1 MHYCELCDKLNGEC
15 NDLRVQES
23 RESLFIMRY
32 LNILYKGYENLTK
45 TLERSGFQNERN
57 CLVRIHTS
65 SLNTSFAMELAR
77 RVKQLMPNANI
88 IGCATSGVVYE
99 GQIYT
104 ADTLI
109 SITSFENARVFSDI
123 RSLNDENKGEV
134 AHDISDSVNGFG
146 ATTSFLFLTC
156 IGMPVTRMIRDLEEL
171 SPQTSFVGGLAGYS
185 DENTGDIATYVFND
199 KVCYECGYV
208 VGGVSKDYALSYMN
222 TIVGH
227 DPISD
232 THVISKMNH
241 SYVEEIDGK
250 ESLQW
255 LKNQLG
261 LKELTENNQW
271 HDTVQSDILLRIPF
285 VLDGEEGASR
295 FLQYEHETNKLM
307 LYFSELPEGQK
318 FQMGYLSTV
327 ASLSE
332 WQNAYIDLQNTSVEY
347 IFTYSCL
354 FRRMYLDNL
363 SEVELR
369 PFAEAGVAGAFMLG
383 EFGTKNGVSRFYN
396 GTCCIVTFAEK
407 ENYIKIAFH
416 NAESLSNIQNKQNL
430 KLDFTEFKQN
440 IDANRETLIHRI
452 ESREEVTTRMFFD
465 TNLEVAK
472 TMSEFV
478 LERFQNDTSK
488 LCLVTNYILGIDNS
502 RVNDIEKR
510 KISDELIELCKDYL
524 EKVSGNLQFDF
535 YRFTQDSF
543 FFIIRGEKN
552 GVKIIELTKSLYAY
566 LNIEVCRYKLYNIY
580 NLVTIALEVAKTE
593 NLLASQ
599 PKPSIDG
606 YKNCF
611 HIYNVEDTMSPLQS
625 EFELVSTLKSIIQ
638 TQFIVP
644 YIQGIYDN
652 KNGEFVGYEAIM
664 RLITGNGEVLFPEH
678 FFDVAKKYG
687 LYLELNYILVSK
699 VLDYV
704 SSRGEVVFIGL
715 CKQDL
720 LSESF
725 IEMVTTKL
733 EQLKTPSKT
742 VFEISDMEAFV
753 DGQELEEAIG
763 RFAKLGVKFAVD
775 STDIKYMEQI
785 ENTKLNVD
793 FVKIR
798 SKDFMNILND
808 GVTRTRLFT
817 FAKKM
822 HSEIIVKN
830 VESATMQKS
839 VIENSVRYTQGSF
852 FSTPV
857 PLEES
862 FSLFET
868 SETNKAYEEQSEER
882 TYERNNRILQKIS
895 FVGMV
900 FIILCAFIG
909 SWVFINR
916 SYDVVEQMND
926 EFLME
931 LATSLSHQVSG
942 TTEQSINELI
952 LVSDSVVLNGY
963 DEETIIEN
971 LSIYDNKT
979 LYDDIYVSY
988 NNGTP
993 VNALGMELVIDW
1005 SLDTEL
1011 EPLYSES
1018 TDEWIQVLSSAVEH
1032 NSQEEVIC
1040 MVRTLENE
1048 EGDVIQVFGV
1058 CYKSTY
1064 LQALDI
1070 ETFGGQAFVHLCEV
1084 DGSAIIISG
1093 DNNNLF
1099 MGGDMYDFIDTFDFT
1114 NDLTTGIV
1122 KTEME
1127 AGNATLLKYQLN
1139 GQERTAVMIP
1149 IANTEWC
1156 IISIVVNATVI
1167 GLANTMSEMA
1177 FIFAIVMLLIFMGYI
1192 ILVRIIEGK
1201 YSKELLNSL
1210 EMSKRLAHSLKT
1222 NMEMDTLTRVYSRVA
1237 AEEKISNAITKE
1249 SLYGRSV
1256 LVFVDV
1262 DNFKSIND
1270 TYGHKTGDIYL
1281 QEVSSA
1287 MKSNKRSNDIIG
1299 RLGGDEFVMLLTSVE
1314 SKDALRLILDR
1325 VLESVCAIEIK
1336 GVSLDEV
1343 SISAGILLVPRGGGS
1358 YNDLSQKADSA
1369 LYLAKLAGKNKYV
1382 FYDEINN

>member
-1 MHYCELCDKLNGEC
+1 MK
-15 NDLRVQES
+15 
-23 RESLFIMRY
+23 Y
-32 LNILYKGYENLTK
+32 LNILYRGYENLTK
-45 TLERSGFQNERN
+45 TLEQSEFKNERN

-65 SLNTSFAMELAR
+65 SLDMSFGMELAR
-77 RVKQLMPNANI
+77 RVKELMPYANV

-109 SITSFENARVFSDI
+109 SITSFENAKVFSDI
-123 RSLNDENKGEV
+123 RSLNERNKDRV
-134 AHDISDSVNGFG
+134 SHYISDSVNGFG

-156 IGMPVTRMIRDLEEL
+156 LGMPATRMIRDLEKL

-185 DENTGDIATYVFND
+185 DENTGALATYVFSD
-199 KVCYECGYV
+199 KKCYECGYV

-232 THVISKMNH
+232 THVITKVND
-241 SYVEEIDGK
+241 SYVEEIDGR

-261 LKELTENNQW
+261 LRELKENNQW
-271 HDTVQSDILLRIPF
+271 NDTVESDILLRIPL
-285 VLDGEEGASR
+285 VLDGEEGSSR
-295 FLQYEHETNKLM
+295 FLQYEQASDKLM

-318 FQMGYLSTV
+318 FQLGYLSTV
-327 ASLSE
+327 TSLSE

-363 SEVELR
+363 SEVELK
-369 PFAEAGVAGAFMLG
+369 PFAKAGVAGAFMLG
-383 EFGTKNGVSRFYN
+383 EFGTKNGISRFYN
-396 GTCCIVTFAEK
+396 GTCCIVTFAEQ
-407 ENYIKIAFH
+407 ESYLEIAFH

-430 KLDFTEFKQN
+430 KLDFEEFKQN
-440 IDANRETLIHRI
+440 IDVNRETLIHRI
-452 ESREEVTTRMFFD
+452 ESREAVTTHMFFD
-465 TNLEVAK
+465 TNSEIAK

-478 LERFQNDTSK
+478 LDRFRNDTSK
-488 LCLVTNYILGIDNS
+488 LCLVTTYIMGIDNS
-502 RVNDIEKR
+502 RINDIEKR
-510 KISDELIELCKDYL
+510 KVSDEIIELCKDYL
-524 EKVSGNLQFDF
+524 EKTNGNLQFDF
-535 YRFTQDSF
+535 YRFTQESF
-543 FFIIRGEKN
+543 FFTIRGEKN
-552 GVKIIELTKSLYAY
+552 GVKIIELTRALYAY
-566 LNIEVCRYKLYNIY
+566 LNIEVYRYKAYKIY
-580 NLVTIALEVAKTE
+580 NLLTVALEVAKTE

-599 PKPSIDG
+599 SKPSIDG

-611 HIYNVEDTMSPLQS
+611 NIYNVEDKTSPLQS
-625 EFELVSTLKSIIQ
+625 EFELVSTLKSIIK

-652 KNGEFVGYEAIM
+652 KKGEFVGYEAIM

-678 FFDVAKKYG
+678 FFHVAKKYG
-687 LYLELNYILVSK
+687 LYLELNYIMVSK

-704 SSRGEVVFIGL
+704 NNRDDVIFIDL

-720 LSESF
+720 VSEVF
-725 IEMVTTKL
+725 IEMVTNKL
-733 EQLKTPSKT
+733 RQMTNPRKV
-742 VFEISDMEAFV
+742 VFEISDIEAFA
-753 DGQELEEAIG
+753 DAEELERVIG
-763 RFAKLGVKFAVD
+763 WFSELGVQFAID
-775 STDIKYMEQI
+775 SMDIKYIEEMENKKI
-785 ENTKLNVD
+785 NINFVKVPSRD
-793 FVKIR
+793 FV
-798 SKDFMNILND
+798 NILND
-808 GVTRTRLFT
+808 SIARMRLFT
-817 FAKKM
+817 FAKKL
-822 HSEIIVKN
+822 HAEIIVKN
-830 VESATMQKS
+830 VETASMQKS

-868 SETNKAYEEQSEER
+868 NGTNEVYIENSEER
-882 TYERNNRILQKIS
+882 TYERNNKILKKIS
-895 FVGMV
+895 FVGMI

-909 SWVFINR
+909 SGVFINR

-926 EFLME
+926 EFLTE
-931 LATSLSHQVSG
+931 LATSLAHQVSE

-952 LVSDSVVLNGY
+952 LVSDIVLTNGY
-963 DEETIIEN
+963 DEDTIVQN

-979 LYDDIYVSY
+979 VFDEIYVSY
-988 NNGTP
+988 NNSAP
-993 VNALGMELVIDW
+993 VNSLGMELAVDW

-1018 TDEWIQVLSSAVEH
+1018 TDEWIQVLSLAVEH
-1032 NSQEEVIC
+1032 SSQEEVIC
-1040 MVRTLENE
+1040 MVRTLEDE
-1048 EGDVIQVFGV
+1048 EGDVVQIFGV
-1058 CYKSTY
+1058 RYKTTF
-1064 LQALDI
+1064 LQSLDI
-1070 ETFGGQAFVHLCEV
+1070 DTFGGQAFVHLCEI
-1084 DGSAIIISG
+1084 DGSAMVISG

-1114 NDLTTGIV
+1114 NDLTTDIV
-1122 KTEME
+1122 RAEME
-1127 AGNATLLKYQLN
+1127 AGNTTLLKYQLN
-1139 GQERTAVMIP
+1139 DQERTAVMIP
-1149 IANTEWC
+1149 IANTQWC
-1156 IISIVVNATVI
+1156 IISIVVNTTVL
-1167 GLANTMSEMA
+1167 GLANTMNEMA
-1177 FIFAIVMLLIFMGYI
+1177 MIFVIVMLVIFMGYI
-1192 ILVRIIEGK
+1192 ILVRIIERR

-1210 EMSKRLAHSLKT
+1210 EMSKRLTHSLKT
-1222 NMEMDTLTRVYSRVA
+1222 NMEMDPLTRVYSRVA
-1237 AEEKISNAITKE
+1237 AEEKISNAIIKE

-1256 LVFVDV
+1256 LVFIDV

-1287 MKSNKRSNDIIG
+1287 MKSNIRSNDIIG
-1299 RLGGDEFVMLLTSVE
+1299 RLGGDEFVMLLTGVE
-1314 SKDALRLILDR
+1314 GKDVLRGILDR
-1325 VLESVCAIEIK
+1325 VLEGVSAIEIK
-1336 GVSLDEV
+1336 GVSLEDV
-1343 SISAGILLVPRGGGS
+1343 SISAGIVLVPRGNAS